1 MEPERGYMPSIMWMN
16 GVQMKRVAIPTKT
29 IETLAA
35 FTTLTDL
42 DLRPKCRM
50 IQLRNHPISINVSLP
65 LYGPMPA
72 APGIDNF
79 PSEKT
84 RSLNGL
90 DATVPVCTRPSV
102 NSPIAAES
110 IAAAAG
116 PVGFFTSI
124 PLTPASAWLF
134 PRQGCT

>member
-1 MEPERGYMPSIMWMN
+1 MN
-16 GVQMKRVAIPTKT
+16 GVQMNSVAMPTRT
-29 IETLAA
+29 IEMLAT
-35 FTTLTDL
+35 FTTLTDR
-42 DLRPKCRM
+42 DLRPKCRTT
-50 IQLRNHPISINVSLP
+50 QLRNHPISINVSFP

-72 APGIDNF
+72 APGIHSF

-84 RSLNGL
+84 RSLNAV
-90 DATVPVCTRPSV
+90 DATVPVCTTPNV

-116 PVGFFTSI
+116 PVGFFASI

-134 PRQGCT
+134 LRQGCT